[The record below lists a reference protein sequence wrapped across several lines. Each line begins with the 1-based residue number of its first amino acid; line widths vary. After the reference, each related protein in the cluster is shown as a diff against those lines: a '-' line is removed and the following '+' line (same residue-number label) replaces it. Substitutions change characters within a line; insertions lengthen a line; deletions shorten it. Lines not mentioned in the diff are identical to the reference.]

1 MQGLEHSK
9 TENKCKDLPIKL
21 QRSLRN
27 IRTPYVFLQVLL
39 FPAHFISA
47 LRPLFCWPERLFL
60 PK

>member
-27 IRTPYVFLQVLL
+27 IRTPYVFFTGIAVSRTFYFCFTAPVLL
-39 FPAHFISA
+39 ARKVIFA
-47 LRPLFCWPERLFL
+47 
-60 PK
+60 